1 MPIQK
6 ERWRLNEENLT
17 ISAIIPAFKEGK
29 TIYEVI
35 KQIKRSNV
43 FQTQIIVVDGTGE
56 ITKEEKVEMTKDAR
70 VRMLNHSAFL
80 YLDDIDN

>member
-1 MPIQK
+1 M
-6 ERWRLNEENLT
+6 
-17 ISAIIPAFKEGK
+17 
-29 TIYEVI
+29 
-35 KQIKRSNV
+35 
-43 FQTQIIVVDGTGE
+43 FQTQIIVVDGTVE